1 VSPVGLAI
9 AAICF
14 VLPFLT
20 ASCDPV
26 DAQGTVSPEITY
38 TGADMVFGGTGDIRV
53 PRYEPGGYRLERAD
67 DTTVLGR
74 PQDGLPV
81 EPFAVL
87 AWALIAAG
95 IAATA
100 IPTARLRAIAS
111 AGTALLAG
119 LAVIAA
125 TERTRLHI
133 ADLVEARYPKL
144 LSDVPGTT
152 ATAVEQMTHIRY
164 GYWTVLAL
172 LVLVGLGNV
181 AVAVPAVRKPTRAA
195 ADAAPP

>member
-1 VSPVGLAI
+1 LAA

-14 VLPFLT
+14 LLPFLT

-26 DAQGTVSPEITY
+26 HTQGMLGPDITY
-38 TGADMVFGGTGDIRV
+38 TGADMVLGGTGDLRV
-53 PRYEPGGYRLERAD
+53 PRYRPGGYRLEPSD
-67 DTTVLGR
+67 DTTVLGG
-74 PQDGLPV
+74 PQDRLPV
-81 EPFAVL
+81 EPFAVG
-87 AWALIAAG
+87 AWVLIAAG

-111 AGTALLAG
+111 AGSALLAG

-125 TERTRLHI
+125 TERTRQHI
-133 ADLVEARYPKL
+133 ADLFEARYPRL
-144 LSDVPGTT
+144 LSDIPGTT
-152 ATAVEQMTHIRY
+152 ANAVEQMTHVRY

-181 AVAVPAVRKPTRAA
+181 AVAVPAVRKPTRAG
-195 ADAAPP
+195 ADAVPP